1 MASNKAKMADA
12 QMATKFTK
20 DFEHLEGGNP
30 VAGSPEVSGHLEV
43 NDDEETNA
51 DERPLQSR
59 SESRSKKAQEIKI
72 PSFKRARLVKV
83 SHGVPEATTTKEA
96 EVPQATKKLRRKL
109 RRPSVSTEPKAKS
122 PNPTS
127 PTDASSSNSAEKG
140 ELVMSAAT
148 SSTTTTTTTIVVVV
162 APVMETSLEGD
173 LDTDRGDMKVT
184 LTKNNSELIVL
195 RRQAKEADQLMDE
208 KAVADLE
215 AEKAQQAKDLEEA
228 WIDVA
233 NKGKEIG
240 GTRAEVKALKI
251 VVVGATVA
259 STLSRWESDGHRRLH
274 PYRVK
279 LKAVTPEYANE

>member
-1 MASNKAKMADA
+1 MVDDDDILVTRFVRLLHSFPLSVCVLAEDGRKLARLAFLRPIWK
-12 QMATKFTK
+12 
-20 DFEHLEGGNP
+20 GGNP

-51 DERPLQSR
+51 YERPLQSR

-96 EVPQATKKLRRKL
+96 EVPQATKKLWRKL

-127 PTDASSSNSAEKG
+127 PTSASSSDSTEKG

-148 SSTTTTTTTIVVVV
+148 SSSTTTTTTTTTIAVVV
-162 APVMETSLEGD
+162 APVMETSPEGD

-208 KAVADLE
+208 V
-215 AEKAQQAKDLEEA
+215 
-228 WIDVA
+228 
-233 NKGKEIG
+233 
-240 GTRAEVKALKI
+240 
-251 VVVGATVA
+251 
-259 STLSRWESDGHRRLH
+259 
-274 PYRVK
+274 
-279 LKAVTPEYANE
+279 